1 MHDPPFEISPRDL
14 ARRLAEADPP
24 VVLDVRTDDELRLAR
39 LEGALHIP
47 MHLLA
52 MRMREL
58 DPRREIAVMCHLGGR
73 SAFVVEMLR
82 RAGFARARNLDGG
95 IDRWAAEVDP
105 SIPRY

>member
-1 MHDPPFEISPRDL
+1 LNDP
-14 ARRLAEADPP
+14 DPP
-24 VVLDVRTDDELRLAR
+24 VLLDVRTDDELRLAR
-39 LEGALHIP
+39 VEGALHMP
-47 MHLLA
+47 MHLVAL
-52 MRMREL
+52 RMREL